1 MELVQ
6 VEIIGLSISA
16 SSGGAYVMLL
26 GEPEGRYRLPII
38 IGGFEGR
45 AIELGLEQIKP
56 SRPITHD
63 LLCQFLESFDAE
75 VVDIV
80 IHKLHERTFFAE
92 IRYRHKGKE
101 HAMDARP
108 SDAIALAVRYNV
120 SIYVSAAVL
129 EEAGIIAEPDGEPIE
144 EPEEELSPVERM
156 EHRLKKAIAVEDY
169 EEAARLRDALI
180 ELKGDQV

>member
-6 VEIIGLSISA
+6 VKIIGLSISA

-26 GEPEGRYRLPII
+26 GEPDGRYRLPII
-38 IGGFEGR
+38 IGGYEGR

-63 LLCQFLESFDAE
+63 LLCQFLESFDAQ
-75 VVDIV
+75 VIDIV

-92 IRYRHKGKE
+92 IRYRHNGKE

-108 SDAIALAVRYNV
+108 SDAIALAVRLNAN
-120 SIYVSAAVL
+120 IYVSAAVM
-129 EEAGIIAEPDGEPIE
+129 EEAGIIAESEEVEGK
-144 EPEEELSPVERM
+144 EPEEDLSPVERM
-156 EHRLKKAIAVEDY
+156 EQRLKKAIATENY

-180 ELKGDQV
+180 ELKGDEV

>member
-1 MELVQ
+1 
-6 VEIIGLSISA
+6 
-16 SSGGAYVMLL
+16 MLL

-38 IGGFEGR
+38 IGGYEGR
-45 AIELGLEQIKP
+45 AIELGLEEIKP
-56 SRPITHD
+56 ARPITHD
-63 LLCQFLESFDAE
+63 LLCQFLESFEAQ

-92 IRYRHKGKE
+92 IRYTQNGEK

-108 SDAIALAVRYNV
+108 SDAIAVAVRLNAN
-120 SIYVSAAVL
+120 IYVSASVL
-129 EEAGIIAEPDGEPIE
+129 EEAGIIAEPEAEEND
-144 EPEEELSPVERM
+144 EPEEHLSPVERI
-156 EHRLKKAIAVEDY
+156 EQRLKKAIAVENY